1 MVIDDTAQLDPATR
15 PDRTVA
21 APPAPVFVDASGRRQ
36 RRVRRAGRLLAVPA
50 AGYLILLAS
59 NLLGGP
65 AVHAPFLPQ
74 PPAQSADT
82 PSGAAP
88 GEPSQAAEPDPAA
101 SPAATRRAAAPTT
114 HRATDAPPTGPG
126 ATDPGTAEP
135 TTAPGTGA
143 PTSAVPPTPG
153 HGKPSSSNSHKPTKS
168 P

>member
-1 MVIDDTAQLDPATR
+1 MVIDDTAQLDPATH

-21 APPAPVFVDASGRRQ
+21 APLPPVFVDASGRRQ

-50 AGYLILLAS
+50 AGYLVLLAS

-126 ATDPGTAEP
+126 AAES
-135 TTAPGTGA
+135 TTAPGTGT
-143 PTSAVPPTPG
+143 PTSAAPPTPG
-153 HGKPSSSNSHKPTKS
+153 HGKPSSPNSHKPTKS